1 MSAGNISFAK
11 DFFIVGF
18 PGLQTEYYGAVAAL
32 LLCVYVCILVGNSLF
47 IALFTLEKCLHKP
60 MYYIILNLFVSDL
73 LFSTTTLPK
82 IIARYWFQDGGISF
96 IGCFIQMYFV
106 HYFASVNS
114 FILAVMAFDRYV
126 AICNPL
132 RYSNM
137 ITRLNISCLC
147 LAAWVLT
154 HACPLMMA
162 IRAYPLPYCAGNTI
176 IHCNCDHIS
185 ITSLACTNRA
195 PYSVPAFVFA
205 MVVLLGPLAFILFS
219 YCAIIVAVLRIS
231 SGQGR
236 LKTFSTCSPQLIIIA
251 LYFLPRCFIYLSSVI
266 GINFSTDLR
275 LVIIMMYSLFP
286 PMINPLI
293 YCLRTKDVKETLL
306 KRIRVSTKPLFSP
319 TKVNV
324 STVCA

>member
-1 MSAGNISFAK
+1 MSSGNISFVK

-18 PGLQTEYYGAVAAL
+18 PGLQPEYYGVVAAL
-32 LLCVYVCILVGNSLF
+32 LLFAYVCILVGNGTF

-60 MYYIILNLFVSDL
+60 MYYIILNLVVSDL

-82 IIARYWFQDGGISF
+82 IIARYWFQAGSISF
-96 IGCFIQMYFV
+96 TGCFIQMYFV
-106 HYFASVNS
+106 HYFGSVS
-114 FILAVMAFDRYV
+114 SVILAIMAYDRYV

-132 RYSNM
+132 RYP
-137 ITRLNISCLC
+137 NIVTKLDIFCLC

-176 IHCNCDHIS
+176 IHCYCDHIS

-195 PYSVPAFVFA
+195 LYGVPAFAFA
-205 MVVLLGPLAFILFS
+205 MVVLLSPLAFIVFS

-231 SGQGR
+231 TTQGR
-236 LKTFSTCSPQLIIIA
+236 LKSFSTCSPQLIIIA
-251 LYFLPRCFIYLSSVI
+251 LYFLPRCFIYLSSNI

-275 LVIIMMYSLFP
+275 LVIIMLYSLFP

-306 KRIRVSTKPLFSP
+306 KRIKVSMNPLFIP

-324 STVCA
+324 STVCV